1 MPRPPFT
8 GLLLLLAACGARTGL
23 PVPSTSSAPE
33 ADAATDAGPPE
44 DASVGPICSP
54 SLDAGPLA
62 TCSSW
67 RAGAEVDVSPGG
79 ASGQMA
85 YFTSVVPSGDG
96 VLATWFALTDDTQ
109 PAAWVTRRLG
119 FDGVPL
125 GPARDHLSFATDG
138 AGSSPNVMSLAAN
151 ACAFAGVV
159 DDPVSGCRFLPL
171 DGDGRETAAVVSPT
185 SRTTS
190 AGTSVRRRAEPSRC
204 SGLQQQRRE
213 RSVQLLTVS
222 ASGQSG
228 ATAKPLPGIT
238 SAVVSPRLVLR
249 DGTFLLSTFGEVDSG
264 ALAIDMRHFAADGT
278 LLAGPFPLSDTAY
291 SIVYMA
297 ETSSGVLAAWM
308 GDANDKETV
317 IVAALDHDG
326 NLRAPPAPVVASEN
340 DALYG
345 FALASTPAGDGL
357 VAWQSL
363 TDGSSFD
370 LQIQAL
376 APDGTPRGTPTNIG
390 TYGSLGV
397 IRAVVSAD
405 GEKAVLLFT
414 AEEENV
420 TPSVTDGMRAVPLTC
435 VP

>member
-1 MPRPPFT
+1 MPRLPFT

-23 PVPSTSSAPE
+23 PVPSDAVTPE
-33 ADAATDAGPPE
+33 ADAATDAPLPE
-44 DASVGPICSP
+44 DASIGPICSP
-54 SLDAGPLA
+54 SLDAGPVA

-79 ASGQMA
+79 TSGQMA

-109 PAAWVTRRLG
+109 PATWVTRRLG

-138 AGSSPNVMSLAAN
+138 GVFTNVMSLAAN
-151 ACAFAGVV
+151 GCAFAGVV
-159 DDPVSGCRFLPL
+159 DDPPDGCRFLPL
-171 DGDGRETAAVVSPT
+171 DGDGRETGAVVSPT
-185 SRTTS
+185 SDVCWDLGAA
-190 AGTSVRRRAEPSRC
+190 AGGAFSMLEASSSSGENASVA
-204 SGLQQQRRE
+204 
-213 RSVQLLTVS
+213 LLTVS

-228 ATAKPLPGIT
+228 AAAKPLPGIT
-238 SAVVSPRLVLR
+238 SAVLSPRLVLR

-308 GDANDKETV
+308 GDANDEETV

-326 NLRAPPAPVVASEN
+326 KLRAPPAPVVASEN

-376 APDGTPRGTPTNIG
+376 APDGTPRGAPTDIG

-414 AEEENV
+414 GEEENV

-435 VP
+435 LP